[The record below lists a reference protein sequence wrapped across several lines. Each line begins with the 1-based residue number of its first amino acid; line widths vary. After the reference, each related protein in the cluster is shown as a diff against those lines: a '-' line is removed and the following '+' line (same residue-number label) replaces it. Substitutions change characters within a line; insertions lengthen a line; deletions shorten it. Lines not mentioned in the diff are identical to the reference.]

1 MYREMTIYGFGL
13 DQSTRLPVIILCDAT
28 TDRKAP
34 LWLNSGD
41 LVAIATD
48 LIGRELSG
56 GKESVDLV
64 KAVLGNLGL
73 MPQRVF
79 IDDQDDGGYRST
91 LLFSSPDGDSVMPFS
106 PPEAILMALRYTLP
120 VMVSSTLL
128 ERLMLPAG
136 ASDRGSGEKTG
147 VFEEVLEKLDPKE
160 MGKFPM

>member
-13 DQSTRLPVIILCDAT
+13 DPATRLPVIILYDAL
-28 TDRKAP
+28 TDLKAP

-41 LVAIATD
+41 LVSIATD

-64 KAVLGNLGL
+64 KAILENLCL
-73 MPQRVF
+73 TPERVF

-91 LLFSSPDGDSVMPFS
+91 LLFSSPDGESVMPFA
-106 PPEAILMALRYTLP
+106 PPEAILMALRFTLP

-128 ERLMLPAG
+128 ERLILPAG
-136 ASDRGSGEKTG
+136 ASDRVSGGEWG
-147 VFEEVLEKLDPKE
+147 AYEEVLEKLDPKE

>member
-1 MYREMTIYGFGL
+1 MYCEMTIYGFGL
-13 DQSTRLPVIILCDAT
+13 DPATRLPVKILCDAM

-41 LVAIATD
+41 LISIATD

-64 KAVLGNLGL
+64 KAILGNLSL
-73 MPQRVF
+73 TPQRVV

-91 LLFSSPDGDSVMPFS
+91 LLFTSPDGESAMPLA
-106 PPEAILMALRYTLP
+106 PPEAVLMALRYTLP
-120 VMVSSTLL
+120 VMVSSPLL

-136 ASDRGSGEKTG
+136 ASDRVSGGEWG
-147 VFEEVLEKLDPKE
+147 AYEEVLEKLDPKE

>member
-1 MYREMTIYGFGL
+1 MYRETTICGFGL
-13 DQSTRLPVIILCDAT
+13 DPATRLPVIILCDAT
-28 TDRKAP
+28 SDRKAP

-41 LVAIATD
+41 LVSIATD

-64 KAVLGNLGL
+64 AAILGNLGL

-79 IDDQDDGGYRST
+79 IDDQDDGGYHST
-91 LLFSSPDGDSVMPFS
+91 LLFSSPDGESVMPLA
-106 PPEAILMALRYTLP
+106 PPEAVLMALRYTLP

-136 ASDRGSGEKTG
+136 VSDRFPGGEREG
-147 VFEEVLEKLDPKE
+147 YEENLEKLDPKE